1 MAEPKHLGHQ
11 VLVVDDD
18 TDLAAVICDFLN
30 GTGLFRAEHV
40 GDGEAAL
47 EAWESGF
54 YDLVIVD
61 YAMPGMDGLQLISA
75 LHGSRD
81 IPVPAIIMSGKP
93 VGDVALRSGAAAFL
107 EKPFPM
113 SRLLDELVTV
123 LGLDH

>member
-18 TDLAAVICDFLN
+18 TDLAVVICDFLN
-30 GTGLFRAEHV
+30 ATGRFRAEHV
-40 GDGEAAL
+40 GHGEAAL
-47 EAWESGF
+47 EAWESEY

-81 IPVPAIIMSGKP
+81 IPVPAIMMSGQP
-93 VGDVALRSGAAAFL
+93 VAEVALRSGAAAFL
-107 EKPFPM
+107 AKPFPM
-113 SRLLDELVTV
+113 TRLLDEIFTV
-123 LGLDH
+123 LGLDR